1 MNGSWTRSFKSTYRR
16 EPILSFVATASAVNV
31 AIGGVSAHWVLM
43 SIGLGTVSLAIALRL
58 WQLYTRKLHT
68 RRPTTFAKRTSVY
81 ALPPSDS
88 RPTLP
93 LLSIPKKNP
102 PSY

>member
-58 WQLYTRKLHT
+58 WQLHTRK
-68 RRPTTFAKRTSVY
+68 PTTFAKLTSVY

-88 RPTLP
+88 CPKLP